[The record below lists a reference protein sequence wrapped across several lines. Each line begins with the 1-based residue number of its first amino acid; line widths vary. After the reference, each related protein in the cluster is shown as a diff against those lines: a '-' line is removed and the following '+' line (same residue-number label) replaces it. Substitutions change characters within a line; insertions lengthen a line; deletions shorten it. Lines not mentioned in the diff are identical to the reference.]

1 MSENIQDTAPIYAE
15 GEGETPIE
23 EVNTPD
29 APTAE
34 LFVSYRDAIDVYRRS
49 ILKGPVSVIKTL
61 VTEGHLVALQ
71 DLLPSLIE
79 QLESFPA
86 MIYPSK

>member
-1 MSENIQDTAPIYAE
+1 MSDNMQDAAPVEIKDDIYTEEAPTAA
-15 GEGETPIE
+15 
-23 EVNTPD
+23 
-29 APTAE
+29 TAE
-34 LFVSYRDAIDVYRRS
+34 LFVSYRDATDVYRRS